1 MSHEKDA
8 WTQLMGA
15 GELPDS
21 HGFSPGKA
29 QDGYYS
35 QLLKDLRLRQAAAD
49 DLAVQRLDP
58 SRPKTTEDKLAELQR
73 QADDLQDK
81 PFTRRLMTLRQA
93 SRDLGLL
100 LPDRELQGLLNAAR
114 CRLDGLTPLVGRRP
128 LDLTPVPWLVKG
140 LLMARALNLL
150 VAGPKVGKTSL
161 VLGLIGRWSR
171 GGREF
176 LGMELTGPCPPV
188 LLMGPDMPEPMWG
201 AMLQA
206 EGLLDANN
214 CPAEVIVGLSTSGCG
229 WQLDEEGIALVAD
242 LARRHPGLL
251 VVIDSLKHATRLM
264 GIDENTAAAD
274 APLRALDAALDGTGA
289 TALVIHHA
297 GKAPT
302 TSPTLASRGSSAI
315 PAAASQIIGLQRVA
329 AEEGSKDRR
338 IILRTEGRGGLPV
351 EVLIERSPDWG
362 WVSHGDAEQV
372 AAERRLQAAEA
383 KLTGRQADLLDAV
396 RTRAAEGLT
405 TAAEDVHDLIDG
417 RDSLRAARSTLD
429 QLTAKGLV
437 VAAME
442 NTGIGRRK
450 TYRPRMRLSSG
461 GDRGAEGG
469 KEGGDPSRATPEPSY
484 PSDPSSPSETQ
495 AVSIAENPYRER
507 DRRVG
512 RDRRVVGR
520 LKEDR
525 RVPSGGKEG
534 VSSAVSEARTMAID
548 FGALDQPP
556 TGSGADAHLDA
567 DDPAWGPPPAA

>member
-1 MSHEKDA
+1 MTREKDS
-8 WTQLMGA
+8 WKLLIQA
-15 GELPDS
+15 GELP
-21 HGFSPGKA
+21 GNELFSPSKA
-29 QDGYYS
+29 ADGHYS

-49 DLAVQRLDP
+49 DLAVQQLDP
-58 SRPKTTEDKLAELQR
+58 SRPTTTEDKLAELQR
-73 QADDLQDK
+73 QADDLQGK

-93 SRDLGLL
+93 SQDLGLSL
-100 LPDRELQGLLNAAR
+100 RDGELQGLLNAAR
-114 CRLDGLTPLVGRRP
+114 CRRDGLTPLVGRRP
-128 LDLTPVPWLVKG
+128 LNLTPVPWLVKG

-214 CPAEVIVGLSTSGCG
+214 CPAEVIVDLSTSGGG
-229 WQLDEEGIALVAD
+229 WQLDEEGIALVAEH
-242 LARRHPGLL
+242 ARRHPGLL

-297 GKAPT
+297 GKVPT

-315 PAAASQIIGLQRVA
+315 PAAASQVIGLQRVA

-362 WVSHGDAEQV
+362 WVSHGDAAQV
-372 AAERRLQAAEA
+372 ATERRLQAAEA

-396 RTRAAEGLT
+396 RTRAAEGLA
-405 TAAEDVHDLIDG
+405 TAAEDVQDLIDG

-429 QLTAKGLV
+429 QLTTKGLV

-442 NTGIGRRK
+442 STGIGRRK
-450 TYRPRMRLSSG
+450 TYRPRPSIGSE
-461 GDRGAEGG
+461 GDRRVS
-469 KEGGDPSRATPEPSY
+469 PSHTLGTSY
-484 PSDPSSPSETQ
+484 PSSPSSPPETEP
-495 AVSIAENPYRER
+495 VSIAETPYRER
-507 DRRVG
+507 ERRDG
-512 RDRRVVGR
+512 RDKRVRRALDG
-520 LKEDR
+520 DR

-534 VSSAVSEARTMAID
+534 ASSAVSQARTMAID
-548 FGALDQPP
+548 FGALDLPL